1 MSVDRFSWVPNS
13 YRLHF
18 LLEKQWTTHVPT
30 GPGELVQVWYTNG
43 PMGGPQMPQ
52 VKWLWCRETM
62 HSSVLQRGCRFSSER
77 AGFALPGWTWNRD
90 GIVLKVPKHTQK
102 LDTPWYTKNLMH
114 GSSFFQSKMAM
125 FFPCLRQNQMRRCT
139 PLHSV
144 ALRCT
149 PSHSVAPR
157 RTPSHPVARRRTPS
171 HAVAPRRTFLHSVA
185 PRCTFLHSVALRCT
199 PLHSVALRCTPLHPV
214 APRCTPLH
222 PVALRCTLLRHE
234 ATWDTPCSQCP

>member
-144 ALRCT
+144 ALR
-149 PSHSVAPR
+149 

-171 HAVAPRRTFLHSVA
+171 HAVAPRRTPS
-185 PRCTFLHSVALRCT
+185 
-199 PLHSVALRCTPLHPV
+199 
-214 APRCTPLH
+214 H
-222 PVALRCTLLRHE
+222 PVALCCGTRQHGTHHVLSVHSAVCEGQTHSALAAACWWIFLVGMDLSRQLL
-234 ATWDTPCSQCP
+234 

>member
-144 ALRCT
+144 ALRCGT
-149 PSHSVAPR
+149 RQHGTHHVLSVHS
-157 RTPSHPVARRRTPS
+157 
-171 HAVAPRRTFLHSVA
+171 AVCEGQTHSALAAACWWTFLVGMDLS
-185 PRCTFLHSVALRCT
+185 RQ
-199 PLHSVALRCTPLHPV
+199 
-214 APRCTPLH
+214 
-222 PVALRCTLLRHE
+222 LL
-234 ATWDTPCSQCP
+234 

>member
-139 PLHSV
+139 PSHSV
-144 ALRCT
+144 ALRRPPSPSVALRRHPVAPPSHPRRTPVAPPSHPRRT
-149 PSHSVAPR
+149 PSHAVARR
-157 RTPSHPVARRRTPS
+157 RTPSHPVA
-171 HAVAPRRTFLHSVA
+171 PRR
-185 PRCTFLHSVALRCT
+185 
-199 PLHSVALRCTPLHPV
+199 
-214 APRCTPLH
+214 
-222 PVALRCTLLRHE
+222 TLLRHE